1 MITLYGM
8 ASPNVVKIYIALEE
22 LALPYTVHPVDVF
35 TGKQFD
41 DAFLKL
47 NPNAKVPVIVDPDG
61 PGGKPYTVFE
71 SGAILLYLAEKT
83 GKLLPKDT
91 REKFDAIQWLMTQ
104 MSTVGPMFGQFVHF
118 LRFAPPGNDYSK
130 SRYLTQASRV
140 CAVIDQRLARRRIWP
155 GPNTRW
161 PTSPPSRGC
170 ATSRRFIG
178 RRGRGEIPEHHALGE
193 GDRRA
198 AGGEEGAGRGGSGS
212 RPHHGVRQ
220 GGSRDAGPG
229 LRARPVRRRLTTP
242 AQRSWPWYHTWFWL
256 AGPALDENSGH
267 RSLSSGNAR
276 PWAKGRCARG
286 HESPPYCSTTP
297 RARQCVFPVPRC
309 RFVTHLRQ
317 GGPTAPSP
325 DRPTPSGFR
334 SARKHCKCLG

>member
-104 MSTVGPMFGQFVHF
+104 MSTVGPMFGQYVHF
-118 LRFAPPGNDYSK
+118 LRFAPAGNEYSK

-140 CAVIDQRLARRRIWP
+140 CDGDRPAPRRGGVSGRVRILGGRHRHLPVAAQRPDAASAPRPRR
-155 GPNTRW
+155 
-161 PTSPPSRGC
+161 SSR
-170 ATSRRFIG
+170 TSR
-178 RRGRGEIPEHHALGE
+178 
-193 GDRRA
+193 
-198 AGGEEGAGRGGSGS
+198 AG
-212 RPHHGVRQ
+212 
-220 GGSRDAGPG
+220 
-229 LRARPVRRRLTTP
+229 
-242 AQRSWPWYHTWFWL
+242 
-256 AGPALDENSGH
+256 
-267 RSLSSGNAR
+267 
-276 PWAKGRCARG
+276 
-286 HESPPYCSTTP
+286 
-297 RARQCVFPVPRC
+297 
-309 RFVTHLRQ
+309 
-317 GGPTAPSP
+317 
-325 DRPTPSGFR
+325 
-334 SARKHCKCLG
+334 